1 MAVPKYS
8 DFYNAF
14 LQSLKDG
21 VAHSKSECNEYVC
34 RAMDLSEDDL
44 SELTASGYSLWVNRV
59 GWCATYL
66 KKAGLIASPK
76 RAVFQI
82 TKEGQ
87 KVLTEGISISNQI
100 LMERYPA
107 FAEFKLGNK
116 IKRESVKPQI
126 EQEETPQDTLE
137 RVYQEINAQLSDELL
152 TAVLAMSP
160 TFFEQLVIKLM
171 DGLGYGGFDGAGFV
185 TKASG
190 DGGIDGV
197 INEDRLGFNVIYI
210 QAKRWSPDM
219 TVGRPEIQKFAGAML
234 GPPKI
239 DKGLYITTSKF
250 SREAVEYAKAQHII
264 LIDGE
269 KLTELMI
276 KFGIGVSTIKAYEIK
291 RVDADFFE
299 EL

>member
-1 MAVPKYS
+1 MSVPKYS
-8 DFYNAF
+8 DFYNVF

-21 VAHSKSECNEYVC
+21 AVHSKSECNEYV
-34 RAMDLSEDDL
+34 RQAMDLREIDM

-66 KKAGLIASPK
+66 KKAGLIDSPK

-87 KVLTEGISISNQI
+87 KVLSEGIAITDQI

-107 FAEFKLGNK
+107 FAEFKLGTK
-116 IKRESVKPQI
+116 SSTKAKPKN

-210 QAKRWSPDM
+210 QAKRWSPDT

-269 KLTELMI
+269 KLTELMT
-276 KFGIGVSTIKAYEIK
+276 KFVIGVSTTKTYEIK